1 MALDLNPN
9 QIGAAQ
15 NGTHFEQIY
24 QRAILALQNAVS
36 AFDDAKDV
44 TRLMRTEQDSLVE
57 LQASIQNQER
67 AYTNALIE
75 LYGTPYTD
83 DIGPGK
89 TYKQGYAGPDF
100 FNFALTDKVEFD
112 FPDMWNYSSKT
123 KWDIE
128 IMDLPRGY
136 EISTDA
142 GISFIPAAVDFE
154 GLNAWI
160 NNRPQHRPH

>member
-1 MALDLNPN
+1 
-9 QIGAAQ
+9 
-15 NGTHFEQIY
+15 
-24 QRAILALQNAVS
+24 
-36 AFDDAKDV
+36 
-44 TRLMRTEQDSLVE
+44 MRTEQDSLVE

-123 KWDIE
+123 KWEIP

-136 EISTDA
+136 TSWIDEWITFRPAPIDGVTPGADSGVNTALVDGDTRFGVVVKTNVVTYWERGVEITASVP
-142 GISFIPAAVDFE
+142 SFFFS
-154 GLNAWI
+154 L
-160 NNRPQHRPH
+160 RTR